1 MKLVILKETS
11 VVIELADRYKVY
23 PLGILEDVLVQ
34 VQELIFPVD
43 FYVIDMKEEPSSKS
57 APLLLGRPFMKT
69 SRTKIDVYDGS
80 LTMEFDGEVIRF
92 NISKEEK
99 HNNEVQSCFSIGA
112 TNSLVQQKGSKDEDP
127 LIITQ
132 RRPDLIEHEREAKE
146 SSWFYKENPKA
157 SDDKEIQANNFS
169 IGQKVLFHSKAR
181 VFRGK
186 FRSHWVG
193 PFVITD
199 LFPNDE
205 AEIQSLETGKV
216 FRLPYSKLKAYNGPS
231 VGELQLYEPD
241 AYG

>member
-1 MKLVILKETS
+1 M
-11 VVIELADRYKVY
+11 
-23 PLGILEDVLVQ
+23 
-34 VQELIFPVD
+34 IFPAD
-43 FYVIDMKEEPSSKS
+43 FYVLEMGVDSVNTPI
-57 APLLLGRPFMKT
+57 PLLLGRPFMKT
-69 SRTKIDVYDGS
+69 ARTNINVYDGT

-92 NISKEEK
+92 NVFEETRYVS
-99 HNNEVQSCFSIGA
+99 ELQSCFAIGV
-112 TNSLVQQKGSKDEDP
+112 TNSVVQKGSKDEDP
-127 LIITQ
+127 LIIPQ
-132 RRPDLIEHEREAKE
+132 RRPDLIENEREAKE
-146 SSWFYKENPKA
+146 SSWFYIENPKA

-216 FRLPYSKLKAYNGPS
+216 FRLHTNKLKAYNEPS